1 MAGNTILEFYRFTLE
16 NKVKEQQVLNFYN
29 EEEDLLDTLNDFCK
43 YIFDNVKKYTDNQ
56 GKYRTFTL
64 ASLPKI
70 ERENRILYGF
80 LDSAYTG
87 EYGKI
92 KDARTNG
99 VKYDLTKKD
108 LFSKDFFF
116 LIYVPKGSKYGYLVI
131 QRKENHGVKTII
143 QTSFNWFMRSKGV
156 TNYFLELRQAPLRYF
171 MNNFFNS
178 GILKEYKLIKN
189 TDNGREEKIFKLN
202 NKCIQKSDLKKNLVS
217 LFNSKNQEA
226 RVQFLG
232 NELYDE
238 ISFIINLNGSTKTFY
253 IKNKDK
259 IRSNIN
265 VSHLIEFEDGE
276 PTIQSL
282 VRISL
287 EIIQIAA

>member
-1 MAGNTILEFYRFTLE
+1 MVILEFYRFTLE

-156 TNYFLELRQAPLRYF
+156 TDYFLELRQAPLRYF

-178 GILKEYKLIKN
+178 GKLKEYKLIKN
-189 TDNGREEKIFKLN
+189 TDNRREEKIFKLN
-202 NKCIQKSDLKKNLVS
+202 NKCVLKNDLKKNLVN
-217 LFNSKNQEA
+217 LFNSKNQEG
-226 RVQFLG
+226 RMQFLSE
-232 NELYDE
+232 ELYDE

-265 VSHLIEFEDGE
+265 VSKLIEFEDGE
-276 PTIQSL
+276 PTIESL
-282 VRISL
+282 VKISL